1 MERRRHND
9 RWCSTSRASASPS
22 LLIVSHPS
30 SPAFNPSPY
39 GPSCP
44 PFLRFVAR
52 FASGIYVITRRVYS
66 LEFVTFIT
74 QFLVFQINCL
84 IRATTHTHVH
94 VPSSRESFISLFP
107 FFFARGNERIIFLL
121 LFFSP
126 FFYVPTVL
134 LVKLPSS
141 RRGRSPLLIC
151 WQKRCLRNLIKRER
165 GSVDREC
172 PRSEG
177 NCL

>member
-74 QFLVFQINCL
+74 QFLAFQINCL

-126 FFYVPTVL
+126 FFTYL
-134 LVKLPSS
+134 RYYSLNSLP
-141 RRGRSPLLIC
+141 REE
-151 WQKRCLRNLIKRER
+151 KEARC
-165 GSVDREC
+165 
-172 PRSEG
+172 
-177 NCL
+177 

>member
-74 QFLVFQINCL
+74 QFLAFQINCL
-84 IRATTHTHVH
+84 IRATTHTHAHTH

-126 FFYVPTVL
+126 FFTYL
-134 LVKLPSS
+134 RYYSLNSLP
-141 RRGRSPLLIC
+141 REEEEA
-151 WQKRCLRNLIKRER
+151 RC
-165 GSVDREC
+165 
-172 PRSEG
+172 
-177 NCL
+177 

>member
-74 QFLVFQINCL
+74 QFLAFQINCL
-84 IRATTHTHVH
+84 IRATTHTRAHTH

-126 FFYVPTVL
+126 FFTYL
-134 LVKLPSS
+134 RYYSLNSLP
-141 RRGRSPLLIC
+141 REEEEA
-151 WQKRCLRNLIKRER
+151 RC
-165 GSVDREC
+165 
-172 PRSEG
+172 
-177 NCL
+177 

>member
-74 QFLVFQINCL
+74 QFLAFQINCL

-94 VPSSRESFISLFP
+94 VPNSRESFISLFP

-126 FFYVPTVL
+126 FFTYL
-134 LVKLPSS
+134 RYYSLNSLP
-141 RRGRSPLLIC
+141 REEEEA
-151 WQKRCLRNLIKRER
+151 RC
-165 GSVDREC
+165 
-172 PRSEG
+172 
-177 NCL
+177 